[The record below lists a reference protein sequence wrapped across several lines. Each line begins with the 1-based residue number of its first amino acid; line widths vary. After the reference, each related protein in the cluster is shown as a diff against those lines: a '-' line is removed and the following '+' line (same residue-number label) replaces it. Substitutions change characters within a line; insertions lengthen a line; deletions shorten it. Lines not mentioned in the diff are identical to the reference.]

1 MIDQKLLKNNCSG
14 DSDLF
19 KQSCGRYC
27 SDWFLK
33 QKQQEKQM
41 EKILE
46 KTSLSKVQF
55 AVSWKVNLRH
65 IENISNS

>member
-27 SDWFLK
+27 SAKAKATREANGKNTRENKPF
-33 QKQQEKQM
+33 QG
-41 EKILE
+41 
-46 KTSLSKVQF
+46 
-55 AVSWKVNLRH
+55 AVCS
-65 IENISNS
+65 